1 LWGLENPLKFSIV
14 EYEFCERSEGGEE
27 EEDRGIKEDGE
38 RAQRVNGRE
47 KTSSKA
53 NFKEFAQ

>member
-1 LWGLENPLKFSIV
+1 LENPLKFSIV